1 MRGQDVGEGG
11 EASSGIPGRSVE
23 LRLLVLIGILAGSA
37 CGASADDRQ
46 RLEQV
51 YDETGKLQLL
61 KYDAD
66 GNGRIETW
74 SYMDG
79 PRIVRIEI
87 DGNEDGMIDRWEY
100 YTADQ
105 RIEKVGT
112 SRARDGKVDS
122 WAHYAT
128 DGSMARLELST
139 KRDGK
144 VNRTE
149 DYENGKLVRAEEDTN
164 GDNQPDKWETY
175 EGTRLASVAF
185 DTKHQGSADRR
196 LVYGLDGTVR
206 LEVAPNG
213 DGRFVP
219 AAPAG
224 SLPSR

>member
-1 MRGQDVGEGG
+1 
-11 EASSGIPGRSVE
+11 
-23 LRLLVLIGILAGSA
+23 VLIGILAGSA

-46 RLEQV
+46 RLDQV

-66 GNGRIETW
+66 GNGTIETW

-87 DGNEDGMIDRWEY
+87 DGNEDGTIDRWEY
-100 YTADQ
+100 YTGDQ
-105 RIEKVGT
+105 QIEKVGT

-122 WAHYAT
+122 WAYYAT
-128 DGSMARLELST
+128 DGSMARLERSM

-144 VNRTE
+144 EDRTE
-149 DYENGKLVRAEEDTN
+149 YYENGRLIRAEEETN
-164 GDNQPDKWETY
+164 GDSQTDKWESN

-185 DTKHQGSADRR
+185 DTKHRGTADRR
-196 LVYGLDGTVR
+196 LLYGPDGTVR

-224 SLPSR
+224 SSPSR